1 MVPFV
6 LVVLEVP
13 DIPKVSVGPVILAVP
28 VVLMTLVVPVVLMTL
43 VVPVVLM
50 TLVVPV
56 VLVAQVTFVPAAV
69 LSIGEVLV
77 LLPVLRVLTDGLV
90 LLVNRA
96 ELPLVGS

>member
-1 MVPFV
+1 MLMVPFV

-13 DIPKVSVGPVILAVP
+13 DIPKVSVGPVILA
-28 VVLMTLVVPVVLMTL
+28 VPVVLMTL

>member
-1 MVPFV
+1 MLMVPFV

-13 DIPKVSVGPVILAVP
+13 DIPKVSVGPVILA
-28 VVLMTLVVPVVLMTL
+28 
-43 VVPVVLM
+43 VPVVLM

>member
-1 MVPFV
+1 MLMVPFV

-13 DIPKVSVGPVILAVP
+13 DIPKVYVGPVILAVP

-43 VVPVVLM
+43 VVS
-50 TLVVPV
+50 V

>member
-13 DIPKVSVGPVILAVP
+13 DIPKVSVGPVILA
-28 VVLMTLVVPVVLMTL
+28 VPVVLMTL